1 MRRIVVENSKL
12 RPIILRLE
20 AMVADETD
28 PIQVRRFNVDGV
40 ERAQVT
46 YDHEKDIFTLAD
58 HSIEEELTF
67 DNIDFL
73 ATELLELL
81 QPVASTDE

>member
-1 MRRIVVENSKL
+1 MKSSKL

-20 AMVADETD
+20 AMIEDKTD
-28 PIQVRRFNVDGV
+28 PIQIRHFNVDGV
-40 ERAQVT
+40 ERAQVI
-46 YDHEKDIFTLAD
+46 YDHDTDLFTLVD

-81 QPVASTDE
+81 QPVAQSDS

>member
-1 MRRIVVENSKL
+1 MENSKL